1 MEELRIYPVQS
12 KKIDNKKY
20 SDPISQ
26 LTDISGIRII
36 TYFESQVDLVS
47 RVIEELFE
55 IDGENSLN
63 RDQLLG
69 DDRIGYRSVHF
80 VCSLGTEREELAEYQ
95 LYSGLKF
102 EIQVRTVLQHAWAEL
117 AHDRS
122 YKFSGELPPKL
133 QRQLNL
139 YSGMLEVVDGGF
151 DSIAKELD
159 EYQDI
164 VDSGDLSTFMEDEID
179 SINLNKFVV
188 ESAESNGLGPFVDT
202 GIDQDIVR
210 EIKSY
215 GLSKIL
221 DIFELITEDFIKVY
235 KKYNVDDTNVGF
247 LRSLLLYND
256 IEKYFANSYEH
267 GGWGMIGNV
276 DVDFLSSKFERNKV
290 TQLLEDHGIK
300 IDYDSISIDEL

>member
-235 KKYNVDDTNVGF
+235 KK
-247 LRSLLLYND
+247 
-256 IEKYFANSYEH
+256 I
-267 GGWGMIGNV
+267 
-276 DVDFLSSKFERNKV
+276 
-290 TQLLEDHGIK
+290 
-300 IDYDSISIDEL
+300 